1 MDVIWEPTAEVL
13 ERANVVRLMRR
24 LGVDD
29 YWELVRRSSEEPEWF
44 WPAAIEDMGIEF
56 SSPWEQVYDDSRGP
70 EWTTWFVGG
79 KVNIARVCVHD
90 WARRTP
96 DAVAAVLRGEN
107 GDRREWTYA
116 ELSQKVTRFAE
127 ALVSLGVEPG
137 DRVAIFMPMAPA
149 MAVASHACAH
159 IGAVQVPIFS
169 GFAAPAIA
177 QRLQDAEAK
186 VLVTASHS
194 FRRGREM
201 PMRAIADEA
210 VAESPS
216 VEHVVEWDR
225 GDGAVGRRARAGRAA
240 AARGRLGASVSPDLH
255 VGDDR
260 QAEGRPPRPGRLPRL
275 DRARGRLPGGRP
287 SRRRH
292 PLRHRHGLDHGPV
305 DGGGRRRDGLLARLH
320 GGRARLAARP
330 AVEADRGGAREH
342 PRLLADAHPGADP
355 ERASP
360 TRICPR
366 CGRS

>member
-24 LGVDD
+24 LGVED

-56 SSPWEQVYDDSRGP
+56 SPPWEQVYDDSRGP

-96 DAVAAVLRGEN
+96 EAVAAVLRGEN

-149 MAVASHACAH
+149 IAVASHACAH

-186 VLVTASHS
+186 VLLDREPLLPAWARNADARDR
-194 FRRGREM
+194 RRGRG
-201 PMRAIADEA
+201 R
-210 VAESPS
+210 V
-216 VEHVVEWDR
+216 
-225 GDGAVGRRARAGRAA
+225 AVGRARRRVGPRDRSGTSSSGRASC
-240 AARGRLGASVSPDLH
+240 RR
-255 VGDDR
+255 
-260 QAEGRPPRPGRLPRL
+260 
-275 DRARGRLPGGRP
+275 
-287 SRRRH
+287 SR
-292 PLRHRHGLDHGPV
+292 
-305 DGGGRRRDGLLARLH
+305 
-320 GGRARLAARP
+320 
-330 AVEADRGGAREH
+330 
-342 PRLLADAHPGADP
+342 
-355 ERASP
+355 S
-360 TRICPR
+360 TRSIR
-366 CGRS
+366 IS